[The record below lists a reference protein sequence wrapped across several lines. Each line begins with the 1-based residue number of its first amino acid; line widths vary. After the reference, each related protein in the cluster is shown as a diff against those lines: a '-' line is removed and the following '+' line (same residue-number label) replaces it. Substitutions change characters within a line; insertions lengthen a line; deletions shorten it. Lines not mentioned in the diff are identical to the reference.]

1 MSDKKQANEDEVFE
15 FLNSLPDQKEGGDM
29 KSKQNNKEQKNG
41 KSGGSGK
48 TDQEILDF
56 LDELEATNKNQK
68 GDANVESIATKGAP
82 KVTGHAKDEASP
94 ETEAPKEATQPEEV
108 NDPITSL
115 SKWWSGNG
123 SKKVSSGITSL
134 WGTAQTLTQQAQ
146 VKAEKAIKQAK
157 EQGVEDKLRT
167 AFKDFGITGV
177 LEGDR
182 NLTNKEREELL
193 KLPDTKK
200 AVESINKGINLFSHR
215 FTEVLETLNSKDE
228 IINIKLVHDLK
239 NYPNLSGYVKH
250 NFEDVMSEQVDGNI
264 EVHVEQSGTV
274 SDSQTD
280 EYGKRDIG
288 LFQGKLSDADRL
300 VEANIESIIT
310 PTKDKAGETPKPKEK
325 TTPSSRATD
334 IYIGLLAVTTNRK
347 TGAKAKDN
355 STNEKDATDELD
367 DDSVITIDEFSG
379 SSFCFTATLID
390 KTHDIKITNRSQP
403 FPLKWSQ
410 WIDGDFSRKD
420 KEEDVDP
427 SEWVIDWIDQGLD
440 KTFGVMAQTYVIMRM
455 GY

>member
-1 MSDKKQANEDEVFE
+1 MSDKKQTNEDEVFE
-15 FLNSLPDQKEGGDM
+15 FLNSLPDQKEGEGAPV
-29 KSKQNNKEQKNG
+29 KQNSEDSKAKKGN
-41 KSGGSGK
+41 SGK
-48 TDQEILDF
+48 TDQDILDF
-56 LDELEATNKNQK
+56 LDELEATNKDKKVNTK
-68 GDANVESIATKGAP
+68 VESTTAEVTKKP
-82 KVTGHAKDEASP
+82 IEETNKD
-94 ETEAPKEATQPEEV
+94 PKETKEQEKANDTEEV
-108 NDPITSL
+108 NDPITSF

-134 WGTAQTLTQQAQ
+134 WGTAQSLTQQAQ
-146 VKAEKAIKQAK
+146 VKAESAIKQAK

-182 NLTNKEREELL
+182 DLTDKEREELL

-200 AVESINKGINLFSHR
+200 AVESINKGINLFSTR
-215 FTEVLETLNSKDE
+215 LTDVLETLNSKDE
-228 IINIKLVHDLK
+228 VINIKLVHDLK
-239 NYPNLSGYVKH
+239 NYPNLSKYVKH

-264 EVHVEQSGTV
+264 DVHVAQSGTV
-274 SDSQTD
+274 SEHQTNA
-280 EYGKRDIG
+280 YGKRDIN

-300 VEANIESIIT
+300 VEANIESIMSPAT
-310 PTKDKAGETPKPKEK
+310 EKADGSSKVFDKTG
-325 TTPSSRATD
+325 ATARNTN
-334 IYIGLLAVTTNRK
+334 IYIGLLAVSTNRN
-347 TGAKAKDN
+347 TVSNGKDN
-355 STNEKDATDELD
+355 SKEEKGSTDSAED
-367 DDSVITIDEFSG
+367 NSAITIDELSG
-379 SSFCFTATLID
+379 SSFCFTATLVD

-403 FPLKWSQ
+403 FPLKWCQ
-410 WIDGDFSRKD
+410 WIDGNFSKIG